1 VRVRVLCA
9 VIVALILCS
18 VTAKVLARTQAK
30 ESMGGELSYTSDGR
44 MVFPEHYREWT
55 YVTSGMDM
63 SYTASGAADHHMFD
77 NVFVTPASYRSF
89 LESGKWPDR
98 TVFVLE
104 VRGAQ
109 SGVSIN
115 QRGLTQ
121 SPEVMG
127 YEVHVKDSHL
137 PGGFG
142 FFEFDEKHVPAMI
155 VARPASCYSCHEMHG
170 AVDTTFVQF
179 YPTLFGVAKQK
190 GTIRAEFLKE
200 IPPAR

>member
-1 VRVRVLCA
+1 MRVLCA
-9 VIVALILCS
+9 VIVALILCGAAS
-18 VTAKVLARTQAK
+18 EAVLARSQTKEAK
-30 ESMGGELSYTSDGR
+30 GGELSYTSDGR
-44 MVFPEHYREWT
+44 MNFPEDYREWT
-55 YVTSGMDM
+55 YLTSGMDM

-104 VRGAQ
+104 VRGAR

-142 FFEFDEKHVPAMI
+142 FFEFDEKHAPSKI

-179 YPTLFGVAKQK
+179 YPTLIGVAKQK
-190 GTIRAEFLKE
+190 GTVSAEFLKE
-200 IPPAR
+200 IPPQR

>member
-1 VRVRVLCA
+1 
-9 VIVALILCS
+9 
-18 VTAKVLARTQAK
+18 
-30 ESMGGELSYTSDGR
+30 MSYTSDGR
-44 MVFPEHYREWT
+44 MLFPANYREWT

-63 SYTASGAADHHMFD
+63 SYTTTGAADHHMFD
-77 NVFVTPASYRSF
+77 NVFVTPASYRNF
-89 LESGKWPDR
+89 LETGKWPDH

-109 SGVSIN
+109 PGVSIN

-127 YEVHVKDSHL
+127 YEVHVKDARL

-142 FFEFDEKHVPAMI
+142 FFEFDEKHEPAKI

-179 YPTLFGVAKQK
+179 YPTLIGVARAKR
-190 GTIRAEFLKE
+190 TISPEFLKE
-200 IPPAR
+200 ISAGK

>member
-1 VRVRVLCA
+1 MRVLCA
-9 VIVALILCS
+9 VIVVLVLCGI
-18 VTAKVLARTQAK
+18 TGKVLARTEAK
-30 ESMGGELSYTSDGR
+30 EATGVELSYTSDGR
-44 MVFPEHYREWT
+44 MLFPKDYREWT

-63 SYTASGAADHHMFD
+63 SYTATGAADHHIFD

-109 SGVSIN
+109 TGVSIN

-142 FFEFDEKHVPAMI
+142 FFHFDE
-155 VARPASCYSCHEMHG
+155 SCYSCHEMHG

-179 YPTLFGVAKQK
+179 YPTLVGVARQK
-190 GTIRAEFLKE
+190 GTVSAEYLKE
-200 IPPAR
+200 MTSPQR

>member
-1 VRVRVLCA
+1 MRVLFA
-9 VIVALILCS
+9 VIVALVLS
-18 VTAKVLARTQAK
+18 GVANKVLAKTQTK
-30 ESMGGELSYTSDGR
+30 EAAAGELNYTSDGR
-44 MVFPEHYREWT
+44 MLFPENYREWT

-63 SYTASGAADHHMFD
+63 SYTATGAADHHMFD

-89 LESGKWPDR
+89 LENGKWPDR

-109 SGVSIN
+109 AGVSIN
-115 QRGLTQ
+115 KKGLTQ

-137 PGGFG
+137 PEGFG
-142 FFEFDEKHVPAMI
+142 FFEFDDKHEPAQI
-155 VARPASCYSCHEMHG
+155 VSRPASCYSCHEGHG

-179 YPTLFGVAKQK
+179 YPTLIGVARQK
-190 GTIRAEFLKE
+190 GTVSAEFLKE
-200 IPPAR
+200 IPPVR

>member
-1 VRVRVLCA
+1 MRVLCA
-9 VIVALILCS
+9 VIVAVVLCG
-18 VTAKVLARTQAK
+18 VTGKVLAKAQAK
-30 ESMGGELSYTSDGR
+30 DAAGVGLSYTSDGR
-44 MVFPEHYREWT
+44 MLFPADYREWI

-63 SYTASGAADHHMFD
+63 SYTASGSADHHMFD

-89 LESGKWPDR
+89 LETGKWPDR

-104 VRGAQ
+104 VRGGQ

-121 SPEVMG
+121 SPDVMG
-127 YEVHVKDSHL
+127 YEVHVKDAKL

-142 FFEFDEKHVPAMI
+142 FFEFDEKHEPSKI

-179 YPTLFGVAKQK
+179 YPTLIGVAKAK
-190 GTIRAEFLKE
+190 GTINPGYLKE
-200 IPPAR
+200 ISTQR

>member
-1 VRVRVLCA
+1 
-9 VIVALILCS
+9 
-18 VTAKVLARTQAK
+18 
-30 ESMGGELSYTSDGR
+30 
-44 MVFPEHYREWT
+44 
-55 YVTSGMDM
+55 
-63 SYTASGAADHHMFD
+63 MFD

-89 LESGKWPDR
+89 LQTGKWPDR

-104 VRGAQ
+104 ARGAQ

-142 FFEFDEKHVPAMI
+142 FFEFDDKHEPSKI
-155 VARPASCYSCHEMHG
+155 VERSASCYSCHEMHG

-179 YPTLFGVAKQK
+179 YPTLMGVARMK
-190 GTIRAEFLKE
+190 GTVSAEFLKE
-200 IPPAR
+200 IPPAQR